1 MMTERQY
8 IEYLIATVNNYTC
21 ANFAEHLTGT
31 QAMSHDAVT
40 DFLHRGK
47 LTPRKVWDTVA
58 ATIENTP
65 DAYLILDDSVHD
77 KPYAKQIDLVKKQY
91 SGVHHGQVK
100 GIGVLSLVHTTGEP
114 HALTPVDYRIF
125 HPATDG
131 KTKHDHFREMLT
143 RAVCDHRLQARIVLF
158 DTWYASVENLKFIH
172 RLGRSFVTTLKSN
185 RKVSLSKET
194 GYIHLDEIDWTPE
207 RLTHGVSIKLKEVP
221 FRVQLFK
228 VVAANGDIDWVIT
241 NLPTDDPQRPL
252 TTEVVK
258 QHQDVRWKIE
268 QFHRELK
275 QLTGTAK
282 CQCRKARAQRNHFA
296 CCYLALLAIHRYA
309 EQRGMN
315 AYAAV
320 KGLLHDYLVGQLQQP
335 TIPAFAV

>member
-21 ANFAEHLTGT
+21 TNLAEHLTGD
-31 QAMSHDAVT
+31 QALSHDAVT

-47 LTPRKVWDTVA
+47 LTPRRVWEAVA
-58 ATIENTP
+58 AQIDNTP

-77 KPYAKQIDLVKKQY
+77 KPYAKQIDLVKRQY

-100 GIGVLSLVHTTGEP
+100 GIGVLSLVHTTGAS

-125 HPATDG
+125 HPASDG
-131 KTKHDHFREMLT
+131 KTKHAHFREMLT
-143 RAVCDHRLQARIVLF
+143 RAITDHGLQARIILF
-158 DTWYASVENLKFIH
+158 DSWYASVENLKFIH
-172 RLGRSFVTTLKSN
+172 RLGRYFVTTLKCN
-185 RKVSLSKET
+185 RKVSLSPEA
-194 GYIHLDEIDWTPE
+194 GYIHLQEIDWTPE
-207 RLTHGVSIKLKEVP
+207 RLEFGVSIKLKEVP

-241 NLPTDDPQRPL
+241 NLPTNDPQRPL
-252 TTEVVK
+252 TTEVVT
-258 QHQDVRWKIE
+258 QHSDVRWQIE

-296 CCYLALLAIHRYA
+296 CCYLALLAIHRKA
-309 EQRGMN
+309 QEWATT
-315 AYAAV
+315 AYEAV
-320 KGLLHDYLVGQLQQP
+320 KRLLREYLIAELQQP
-335 TIPAFAV
+335 RIPAVGV

>member
-1 MMTERQY
+1 MMTDRQY

-21 ANFAEHLTGT
+21 SNLAEHLVDD

-47 LTPRKVWDTVA
+47 LTPRTVWDTVNA
-58 ATIENTP
+58 AINNTP

-77 KPYAKQIDLVKKQY
+77 KPYAKKIDLVKKQY
-91 SGVHHGQVK
+91 SGVHHGQVN
-100 GIGVLSLVHTTGEP
+100 GIGVLSLVHTTGDP

-125 HPATDG
+125 APLQDG

-143 RAVCDHRLQARIVLF
+143 RAVVDHGLQARIILF
-158 DTWYASVENLKFIH
+158 DTWYASVANLKHIH
-172 RLGRSFVTTLKSN
+172 RLGRYFVTTLKRN
-185 RKVSLSKET
+185 RKVSLSKEE
-194 GYIHLDEIDWTPE
+194 GYIHLDEIDWTSE
-207 RLTHGVSIKLKEVP
+207 RLQHGVSIKLKEVP

-241 NLPTDDPQRPL
+241 NLPPDDPQCPL
-252 TTEVVK
+252 TTEVVT
-258 QHQDVRWKIE
+258 QHSDVRWQIE

-275 QLTGTAK
+275 QLTGTAN

-296 CCYLALLAIHRYA
+296 YCYLALLAIHRYA
-309 EQRGMN
+309 KQWGLT

-320 KGLLHDYLVGQLQQP
+320 KGLLRDYLIGQLQQP